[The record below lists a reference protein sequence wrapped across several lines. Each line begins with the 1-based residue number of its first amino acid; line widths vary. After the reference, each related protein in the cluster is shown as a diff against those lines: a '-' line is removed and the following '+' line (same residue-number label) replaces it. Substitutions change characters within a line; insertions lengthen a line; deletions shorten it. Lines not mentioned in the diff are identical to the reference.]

1 MPKEHRPP
9 SPATVKALYANA
21 FRCAYPSCRRPL
33 YKVDPETGER
43 SLNSNV
49 AHICARSEGG
59 ERWDENMTEQENR
72 SSSNLLILC
81 LEHAWEID
89 QPNRAAAFPPE
100 LLKTWKQEQLNEF
113 DAIGGQGW
121 ILNSEM
127 ANEALI
133 ASEHIITIA
142 DSVLGLGGAGGNSR
156 AAGGGGGGAI
166 GTNARGGG
174 GGKGG
179 DTHYYGDPIDL
190 SLFDYKLPNAE
201 HPGAGGGGA
210 GSENEN
216 AVGGEGGGGGDRF
229 VAKFSMSELESD
241 NGPLSV
247 KLVVGRGGASQ
258 RYPGEHAE
266 NGEDSEIHFI
276 TPDGKTVRSIIAK
289 GGKRGS
295 PGFALPPTAREANS
309 TDIES
314 GLNVCAIVIAE
325 VIHPTNSL
333 LNVLGGAGEFWKYP
347 ALPADVCWPTAVIFS
362 LGYLPLGLQLTFYI
376 VVDDPNGYE
385 IFRLPLNV
393 TKGTERLVANLTYS
407 IAVQFRANIAGVWCL
422 RILSGDFEFARLP
435 VEIRIGDA

>member
-1 MPKEHRPP
+1 MSKEHRPP
-9 SPATVKALYANA
+9 SQATVKALYANA

-43 SLNSNV
+43 SLKSNV

-59 ERWDENMTEQENR
+59 ERWDENMTEEENR

-81 LEHAWEID
+81 LEHAWEVD
-89 QPNRAAAFPPE
+89 QPNRAAAFPPD
-100 LLKTWKQEQLNEF
+100 LLKAWKQEQLNEF

-127 ANEALI
+127 ADEALN
-133 ASEHIITIA
+133 ASEHMITIA
-142 DSVLGLGGAGGNSR
+142 DSVLELGGAGGNSR
-156 AAGGGGGGAI
+156 GAGGGGGGAI
-166 GTNARGGG
+166 GTNARGGN

-179 DTHYYGDPIDL
+179 DTHFYGDPIDL
-190 SLFDYKLPNAE
+190 SLFDYKLPIAE

-229 VAKFSMSELESD
+229 VAKFSMSELESAD
-241 NGPLSV
+241 GPLIV

-266 NGEDSEIHFI
+266 NGVDTEIHFI

-289 GGKRGS
+289 GGERGL
-295 PGFALPPTAREANS
+295 PGFALPPTAREATS
-309 TDIES
+309 FDIQS
-314 GLNVCAIVIAE
+314 GLNVCALVIAE
-325 VIHPTNSL
+325 VIHSTNAL
-333 LNVLGGAGEFWKYP
+333 LNVLGAAGEFWKYP
-347 ALPADVCWPTAVIFS
+347 ALPADVCWPTAIIFS
-362 LGYLPLGLQLTFYI
+362 LGHLPAALLITFYI
-376 VVDDPNGYE
+376 VVEDPKGYE
-385 IFRLPLNV
+385 VFRLPLNV
-393 TKGTERLVANLTYS
+393 TRGTERLVANLTYP
-407 IAVQFRANIAGVWCL
+407 IAVQFRANMAGVWCL
-422 RILSGDFEFARLP
+422 RVLSGDFEFARLP